1 MAGSVLKVE
10 PPALPQATPAYFP
23 TYQDQLNN
31 VQRLFYNRLT
41 SSFNALIDV
50 DAGAGSIYLPHGAYS
65 RLTDFNFTAINT
77 ATVVP
82 LTVTDLASFT
92 SLTPGGAIQVAKKG
106 IYNYQFS
113 IQAVNTNN
121 QIHSLWVWLRVNG
134 VDVPNSASRYNIISR
149 HGNGDG
155 YVIAV
160 CNILVQLA
168 PNDYVDLVAA
178 ADLIET
184 GASDGIYFEAYPV
197 QVAPFNRPAIP
208 SVISTLT
215 FVSNYL

>member
-10 PPALPQATPAYFP
+10 PPALPQATPAYVSS
-23 TYQDQLNN
+23 YQDQLNN

-41 SSFNALIDV
+41 SSFNALISV
-50 DAGAGSIYLPHGAYS
+50 DAGGGSVYLPYGSYS
-65 RLTDFNFTAINT
+65 RATDFNFTAINT
-77 ATVVP
+77 ATVIP
-82 LTVTDLASFT
+82 LTVTDSASFT
-92 SLTPGGAIQVAKKG
+92 ALTPGGAIQVTKRG

-113 IQAVNTNN
+113 IQAVNTSN

-134 VDVPNSASRYNIISR
+134 TDVPNSASRYNIISR

-160 CNILVQLA
+160 CNIIVQLA
-168 PNDYVDLVAA
+168 ATDYVELVAA
-178 ADLIET
+178 ADAIET
-184 GASDGIYFEAYPV
+184 GATDGIYFEAYPV

-208 SVISTLT
+208 SIISTLT